1 MIALITAFWKTFK
14 LVSLQKKVTK
24 GYKGLQIPELTMITR
39 IDFNQLFQFILKE
52 ITKFKIK

>member
-1 MIALITAFWKTFK
+1 MIALITAFWKAFNI
-14 LVSLQKKVTK
+14 SLQKKVTK